1 MKRIDFTIT
10 TSGDK
15 IGFEEFIP
23 NAHRRAVTLDLSKCS
38 KNQRLQWARVFVG
51 LGSTILNQNL

>member
-10 TSGDK
+10 TSGDE
-15 IGFEEFIP
+15 INFEEFIP
-23 NAHRRAVTLDLSKCS
+23 NAHRRVVTLNLAKFSK
-38 KNQRLQWARVFVG
+38 KQRCHWARVFVG